1 MQARSDPMSLN
12 LHRRPT
18 GEVAAGP
25 TVEATVQPA
34 RRSAQAATLVL
45 SVLLGASVAVAAE
58 GGGRTSGGEGAES
71 TQRADQGGRSRAAG
85 SGRPGGS
92 GAPAQ
97 PDGPPAQRADPR
109 DSRTAWRWQTVAR
122 GLHHPWGL
130 AFLPDGRFLVTERRG
145 TLRIIGRD
153 GTVEP
158 PIGGVPAVHAKG
170 QGGLLDVAVP
180 ADFEETRQVY
190 VCFSEATPGG
200 FSSTA
205 LAVGELSANE
215 RRLNRVRVLFSQRPR
230 VASQLHFGCRIVFDG
245 DRIFLTLG
253 ERYHEMKQAQS
264 LDNHLGKVV
273 RINRDGSVPADN
285 PFVKTKGALPEI
297 WSYGH
302 RNPQGATLGPDG
314 QLWLHEHGP
323 QGGDEINRVQAG
335 ANYGWPVISYGEQ
348 YGGGP
353 IGSGRPAAPGMAQ
366 PLYYWRPS
374 IAPSGM
380 SFVRGDRYGRDWRGN
395 LLVGALKFMYLARLR
410 LGDDGRVLSEER
422 IPVDERVR
430 DVREAADGHIYI
442 LTDSDDGQLL
452 RLQAP

>member
-1 MQARSDPMSLN
+1 M
-12 LHRRPT
+12 
-18 GEVAAGP
+18 
-25 TVEATVQPA
+25 
-34 RRSAQAATLVL
+34 
-45 SVLLGASVAVAAE
+45 
-58 GGGRTSGGEGAES
+58 
-71 TQRADQGGRSRAAG
+71 
-85 SGRPGGS
+85 
-92 GAPAQ
+92 
-97 PDGPPAQRADPR
+97 
-109 DSRTAWRWQTVAR
+109 AR
-122 GLHHPWGL
+122 GLHHPWAL

-145 TLRIIGRD
+145 TMRIIDRD
-153 GTVEP
+153 GTLEAP
-158 PIGGVPAVHAKG
+158 MGGVPAVHAKG
-170 QGGLLDVAVP
+170 QGGLLDVALP
-180 ADFEETRQVY
+180 PDFAQTRQVY
-190 VCFSEATPGG
+190 FCFSEASPSG
-200 FSSTA
+200 FNSTA
-205 LAVGELSANE
+205 LAVGELSANA
-215 RRLNRVRVLFSQRPR
+215 RRLNRVKVLFSQRPK
-230 VASQLHFGCRIVFDG
+230 VGSQLHFGCRIVFDG
-245 DRIFLTLG
+245 DKLFLTLG
-253 ERYHEMKQAQS
+253 ERFHEMKQAQK

-353 IGSGRPAAPGMAQ
+353 IGSGKSAMPGMKQ
-366 PLYYWRPS
+366 PLYYWLPS

-380 SFVRGDRYGRDWRGN
+380 QFVQHDRYGRDWRGN
-395 LLVGALKFMYLARLR
+395 LLVGALKLMYLARLR

-442 LTDSDDGQLL
+442 LTDGDDGRLL
-452 RLQAP
+452 RLKAP